1 MRTLISIIIIYLLF
15 IYTSFA
21 NTAINELPNY
31 GVEKEQN
38 KISNQPD
45 VKLYK
50 TEIIEPDNYI
60 LSQNYPNPFNPATTI
75 RYTIPRMG
83 SVTLKVYNLI
93 GVEVAVLV
101 DEDQAPGNYQVE
113 FITGSG
119 SAFDDGNNRNLPSGI
134 YFYRLESGDYSK
146 TMKMNL
152 IKWISD
158 LIK

>member
-1 MRTLISIIIIYLLF
+1 MRTLIPIILINLIFLK
-15 IYTSFA
+15 TSFA
-21 NTAINELPNY
+21 NTVLNELP
-31 GVEKEQN
+31 GASVKKEKN
-38 KISNQPD
+38 KISNQ
-45 VKLYK
+45 LNLQFYE
-50 TEIIEPDNYI
+50 TEIIEPGDYI

-75 RYTIPRMG
+75 SYTIPRIG

-119 SAFDDGNNRNLPSGI
+119 SAFDDRNNRNLPSGI
-134 YFYRLESGDYSK
+134 CFYRLESGDYSK

-152 IKWISD
+152 IK
-158 LIK
+158 

>member
-1 MRTLISIIIIYLLF
+1 MRTLIPIILINLIFLK
-15 IYTSFA
+15 TSFA
-21 NTAINELPNY
+21 NTVLNELP
-31 GVEKEQN
+31 GASVKKEKN
-38 KISNQPD
+38 KISNQ
-45 VKLYK
+45 LNLQFYE
-50 TEIIEPDNYI
+50 TEIIEPGDYI

-75 RYTIPRMG
+75 SYTIPRMG

-152 IKWISD
+152 IK
-158 LIK
+158 